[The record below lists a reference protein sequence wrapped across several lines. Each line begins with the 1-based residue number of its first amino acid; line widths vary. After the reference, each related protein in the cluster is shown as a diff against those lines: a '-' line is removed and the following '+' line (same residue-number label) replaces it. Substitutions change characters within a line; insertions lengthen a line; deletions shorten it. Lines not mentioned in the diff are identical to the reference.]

1 MTSAIPQDKDAPLHD
16 AASRGH
22 TEVCVLLLG
31 KGADLNAVNNVSDF
45 QCSVVLVVCMFVC
58 VRVKCLC
65 CLNCMRLS
73 RSQFLRRGGEG
84 AGQWMKYYR
93 CNFSWVVVMFLVC
106 LFVGE

>member
-1 MTSAIPQDKDAPLHD
+1 MTCAIPQDKDTPLHD
-16 AASRGH
+16 AARYGR
-22 TEVCVLLLG
+22 TEVCMLLLG

-73 RSQFLRRGGEG
+73 RSQFFHT
-84 AGQWMKYYR
+84 QI
-93 CNFSWVVVMFLVC
+93 
-106 LFVGE
+106 